1 MLEKTFYDNTPFQYG
16 YSSKEEIVA
25 NMNPLLK
32 ELIEE
37 ASRHKAY
44 RRKIFS
50 LFILL
55 SLVLLFLQSYGGDLP
70 SNPSYYFYIGYFLT
84 PVVIAGLASA
94 LVYWLM
100 RNPPNQVRGLK
111 RHFKDQ

>member
-1 MLEKTFYDNTPFQYG
+1 MKWSYTNGKLNVSSDKTDQQY
-16 YSSKEEIVA
+16 
-25 NMNPLLK
+25 LLK

-94 LVYWLM
+94 LIYWLM